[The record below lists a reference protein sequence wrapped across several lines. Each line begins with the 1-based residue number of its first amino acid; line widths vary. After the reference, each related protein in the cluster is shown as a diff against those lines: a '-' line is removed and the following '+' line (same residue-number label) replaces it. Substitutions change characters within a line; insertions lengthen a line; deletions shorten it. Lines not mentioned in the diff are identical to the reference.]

1 MYRLIEEIGRSGFVT
16 AWRFAN
22 CPTSRSPVF
31 VKATTDGVV
40 RDPSELAMTVGL
52 CPSITATTE
61 LVVPRSMPTT
71 LHMCCVSRFPSS
83 VDQPSRMSSV
93 RALPLTVAQG
103 VGNRR
108 HSGGA
113 TAYHTP
119 PGYACSSLCAVTIF
133 LAQWLQALRVRLWE
147 HAGRRR

>member
-1 MYRLIEEIGRSGFVT
+1 MYRLIEEIVRSGLVT

-40 RDPSELAMTVGL
+40 RDPSEVAMTGGL
-52 CPSITATTE
+52 CPVITATTALRPSSTASTE
-61 LVVPRSMPTT
+61 LVVQRSMPTP
-71 LHMCCVSRFPSS
+71 LAMCCVSRFPSS
-83 VDQPSRMSSV
+83 VDQPSRMNSAG
-93 RALPLTVAQG
+93 ALPLTVAQG

-108 HSGGA
+108 HQGGA

-119 PGYACSSLCAVTIF
+119 PGYACSTL
-133 LAQWLQALRVRLWE
+133 LL
-147 HAGRRR
+147 